1 VGTWNEWRRGSRS
14 WIGIILGRNEKA
26 KTGVDSFP
34 PPFFGPA
41 IRIDFSLYLMSSIL
55 RPVFVNSKETDVC
68 GRSANEQYL

>member
-1 VGTWNEWRRGSRS
+1 M
-14 WIGIILGRNEKA
+14 LGRNEKA
-26 KTGVDSFP
+26 KTGVDSFLP
-34 PPFFGPA
+34 PSFGPA